1 MCPHPADLGRR
12 NGAYF
17 VVAADPLSLV
27 VAKPPS
33 EFGADVVVRSMQRF
47 GVPMWHLGDGVQV
60 EGTSEVQVLGCR
72 M

>member
-1 MCPHPADLGRR
+1 MCPHPSDLGRR

-33 EFGADVVVRSMQRF
+33 EFGADVVVGSMQRF
-47 GVPMWHLGDGVQV
+47 GVPMWHRGDGVQV